1 MVFESNKSLGAE
13 WASCGVFFFFFS
25 QRFWLVVGDL
35 VKAEVKRVFVEKK
48 IPDSLKKTL
57 IALILKMQGFET
69 IGNYMPISLYNMVY
83 KVFMKIIVARL
94 RHFLSNLVS
103 PL

>member
-13 WASCGVFFFFFS
+13 WASCGGFFFFP

-48 IPDSLKKTL
+48 ILDYLKKTL

-83 KVFMKIIVARL
+83 KVFTKIIVARL

>member
-13 WASCGVFFFFFS
+13 WASCGGFFFFS
-25 QRFWLVVGDL
+25 QRFWLVV
-35 VKAEVKRVFVEKK
+35 EKK
-48 IPDSLKKTL
+48 IPDYLKKTL

-83 KVFMKIIVARL
+83 KVFTKIIVARL